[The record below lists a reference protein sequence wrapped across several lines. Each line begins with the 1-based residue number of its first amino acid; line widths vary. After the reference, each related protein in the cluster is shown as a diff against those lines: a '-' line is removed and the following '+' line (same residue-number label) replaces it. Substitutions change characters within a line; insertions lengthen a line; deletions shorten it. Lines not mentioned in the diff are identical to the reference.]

1 MYRYAQQN
9 KILSQKISDS
19 RSYLMMLVS
28 SLIEIQKVEQE
39 IKMQVVGNLNVALN
53 DLSMLDEILEE
64 AQQGEK

>member
-39 IKMQVVGNLNVALN
+39 IKMQVVGNLNEALN
-53 DLSMLDEILEE
+53 DLSVLDEILEE

>member
-39 IKMQVVGNLNVALN
+39 IKMQVVGNLNEALN